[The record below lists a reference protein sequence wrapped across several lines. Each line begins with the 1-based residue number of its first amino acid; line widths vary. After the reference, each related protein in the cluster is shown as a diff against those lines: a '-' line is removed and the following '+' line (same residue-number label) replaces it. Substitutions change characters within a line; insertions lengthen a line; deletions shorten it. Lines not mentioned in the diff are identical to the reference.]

1 MDRSRRNPR
10 IQRILAT
17 QEYRGKTPMNKAL
30 MLLQAENVSKLE
42 AAETVGVSR
51 LALDRA
57 KSARED
63 GREIGRNGHP
73 PIFNG
78 EDVTELL
85 DRFLQIRET
94 KDLTVPVIR
103 DVV

>member
-57 KSARED
+57 KRARED

-78 EDVTELL
+78 ELL